1 MPCKALKPLSED
13 EKPKRRRSTA
23 QRLPVKPPGQVKYS
37 APKKAHKPAKEKK
50 AAKPTDKPQ
59 PIEVKSFETADIRLP
74 WRPYQLRFINDP
86 SRRRFWVKAA
96 QIGGSTAIASWS
108 LGRCLNRDNHLVI
121 LLSASQP
128 QSDELALKARR
139 FVKEI
144 AGVESKYQEGFFA
157 NSEALQRS
165 ITFPNGSRIIALP
178 GNPDTARGYTG
189 DIVLDEFAHHQNPS
203 EIFTAAYRQ
212 VTLGD
217 YAMLVT
223 STPNGQQGYFYQ
235 QAHEL
240 GIDTGLAP
248 TIQPVKVGTW
258 TGHWTDIYLAV
269 REGLQV
275 NMEDLRSGCDA
286 LTWSQ
291 EYCCNFLSES
301 ELWYSQEMIS
311 AAASPDACIGPPA
324 LYRSNL
330 YAGWDVA
337 RSQNKSTIWFNEI
350 LGDVSICRGLVNLV
364 GLPTPIQIDQARM
377 WMGQVARM
385 NIDKT
390 GMGLVIAE
398 TLEMEYP
405 QKAAGVQF
413 TAATKEAMAV
423 QMRLRLEQRKV
434 RMPNDE
440 QVRRSFLSLRRS
452 VNKIGQARFDA
463 DNDEKW
469 GHADEHWA
477 SCLAEMAAERQ
488 IGIGAQG
495 QGRGGFLF
503 NSQDKGTLSHFMT
516 KVL

>member
-1 MPCKALKPLSED
+1 
-13 EKPKRRRSTA
+13 
-23 QRLPVKPPGQVKYS
+23 
-37 APKKAHKPAKEKK
+37 
-50 AAKPTDKPQ
+50 
-59 PIEVKSFETADIRLP
+59 
-74 WRPYQLRFINDP
+74 
-86 SRRRFWVKAA
+86 
-96 QIGGSTAIASWS
+96 
-108 LGRCLNRDNHLVI
+108 
-121 LLSASQP
+121 
-128 QSDELALKARR
+128 
-139 FVKEI
+139 
-144 AGVESKYQEGFFA
+144 
-157 NSEALQRS
+157 
-165 ITFPNGSRIIALP
+165 
-178 GNPDTARGYTG
+178 
-189 DIVLDEFAHHQNPS
+189 
-203 EIFTAAYRQ
+203 
-212 VTLGD
+212 
-217 YAMLVT
+217 
-223 STPNGQQGYFYQ
+223 
-235 QAHEL
+235 
-240 GIDTGLAP
+240 
-248 TIQPVKVGTW
+248 
-258 TGHWTDIYLAV
+258 
-269 REGLQV
+269 
-275 NMEDLRSGCDA
+275 
-286 LTWSQ
+286 
-291 EYCCNFLSES
+291 
-301 ELWYSQEMIS
+301 
-311 AAASPDACIGPPA
+311 
-324 LYRSNL
+324 
-330 YAGWDVA
+330 
-337 RSQNKSTIWFNEI
+337 
-350 LGDVSICRGLVNLV
+350 
-364 GLPTPIQIDQARM
+364 M